1 IENFRQLNPSHDKPV
16 IMAAGTPTIL
26 LPWDHALTFQ
36 QRLREHQGPW
46 ATWTA
51 WRLPESMSVAQAAQ
65 RHDLSEARLREVN
78 DIPRRSSQLRAGSTL
93 LVPRQSGHDADVPEH
108 IADGGQILLGRDT
121 GSASTNP
128 GPGPR
133 SLRVTVRS
141 GDTLSSLA
149 RRHNV
154 TVANLRTWNK
164 LRPNAT
170 LRAGQVLLVQQ
181 RSAPATSGR
190 ASTAAS
196 TAPAPRSST
205 PARGTGTVGTAASNR
220 PTAQTPIRSAQAN
233 ASQSKVAVR

>member
-1 IENFRQLNPSHDKPV
+1 MSIENFRQLNPAHDKPI

-26 LPWDHALTFQ
+26 LPWDNALTFQ

-51 WRLPESMSVAQAAQ
+51 WRVPESMSVAAAAQ
-65 RHDLSEARLREVN
+65 RHDLSETRLREVN

-93 LVPRQSGHDADVPEH
+93 LVPRLGSHAADVPEH

-121 GSASTNP
+121 GSASSNP
-128 GPGPR
+128 AQGQR
-133 SLRVTVRS
+133 SSRVTVRS

-149 RRHNV
+149 RRHSV
-154 TVANLRTWNK
+154 SVANLRSWNQ

-170 LRAGQVLLVQQ
+170 LRVGQVLLVQRAASNRNASAAPAARSSASRPAAQ
-181 RSAPATSGR
+181 RSS
-190 ASTAAS
+190 AAS
-196 TAPAPRSST
+196 RAP
-205 PARGTGTVGTAASNR
+205 SNR
-220 PTAQTPIRSAQAN
+220 PTAQAPSRSAQAL